1 MSQAEQR
8 TTAVGVFTRA
18 GWVTGLLHIAAERDL
33 GWYLDGEDRFFRLTE
48 VQLPAEQAQREF
60 FAVFADEAL
69 LVLPLESAEQYIA
82 ATDGSTRRDVACLLA
97 EGTLFGSLDVPPDA
111 RVSDYL
117 MSGRR
122 FIPIR
127 RCRTPLMELPP
138 EVAEPIE
145 MIYLNSKKIIGV
157 TESNPIEAEERRRGN
172 PYGES

>member
-8 TTAVGVFTRA
+8 TTAVGIFTRA
-18 GWVTGLLHIAAERDL
+18 GWVTGQLHIAAERDL
-33 GWYLDGEDRFFRLTE
+33 GWYLDGDDRCFRLTE
-48 VQLPAEQAQREF
+48 VQLPAEPGLREF
-60 FAVFADEAL
+60 FALYADEAV
-69 LVLPLESAEQYIA
+69 LVLPLETAEQVLA
-82 ATDGSTRRDVACLLA
+82 APDGSTRRDIACLLA

-138 EVAEPIE
+138 ETSEPIE
-145 MIYLNSKKIIGV
+145 LIFLNSKKIIGV
-157 TESNPIEAEERRRGN
+157 TESNPVEVEERRRPN
-172 PYGES
+172 PYVEP